1 MRKLR
6 EPSVLRPGGEAMS
19 TAILITAEQL
29 LEMPENRWNELV
41 AGELREMTPPSCR
54 HAAAIS
60 RLDRLLGN
68 HVEKH
73 KLGAVLAGDPGFIVA
88 RDPDTVLGPDIAF
101 IRAER
106 LAAEPLGEGFRPGAP
121 DLAVEILSRGDTVK
135 EVHNKALTWLDAG
148 AALVWVVNPAR
159 RTVTVYRSA
168 SDIETLTVG
177 AELDGGELLPGFRC
191 PIADLFVNH

>member
-1 MRKLR
+1 MN
-6 EPSVLRPGGEAMS
+6 
-19 TAILITAEQL
+19 TATLITAEQL
-29 LEMPENRWNELV
+29 LEMPENRWSELV
-41 AGELREMTPPSCR
+41 AGELREMTPPSCL
-54 HAAAIS
+54 HASVIS

-73 KLGAVLAGDPGFIVA
+73 KLGAVLAGDPGFVVA

-106 LAAEPLGEGFRPGAP
+106 LAAEPLGEGFREGAP
-121 DLAVEILSRGDTVK
+121 DLAVEILSPGQAPREGH
-135 EVHNKALTWLDAG
+135 EKALAWLDAG

-168 SDIETLTVG
+168 TDIETLPPT
-177 AELDGGELLPGFRC
+177 AELDGAPLLPGFRC
-191 PIADLFVNH
+191 PIADLFVNP